1 MIIHNEKFGKIKI
14 STLVYSDSNYEIY
27 KTLSNSTLLIVSQ
40 ELYLRWIDDKLF
52 FAKNP
57 FLQIKYDGTNYAYT
71 LAEKTFAIISV
82 KFGNPLCNRR
92 SAIDF
97 AFAVKQMRKVT
108 DISLYDGIYLEEYGY
123 ILPTYSEV
131 AASDDATIGCY
142 LSCGRSVHFSDAD
155 FSTSLLNNMEYEEI
169 SKITNIK
176 RTVPDNI
183 QDNNNQSEKKGKFIL
198 PGRPE
203 LEKFFN
209 EHIIDILNEPER
221 YKKLGIDFPSS
232 VILYGPPGCGKTY
245 AVEKLVEFLGLPEF
259 EINSTTIASPYLH
272 DTAKKIASIFENAV
286 THAPSVIVI
295 DEMESYLSDREI
307 QSNNP
312 QRYEEVAEFLRQ
324 IQNAQKNKVLIL
336 AMTNMYDKIDP
347 AILRRGRFDHHIEVG
362 LPSVEEITALLY
374 NITKN
379 ISLSKDIIIL
389 DIAKKLSGRTLAD
402 VAFVI
407 KEAGL
412 ISGKNGDSEIT
423 LKSINSAI
431 VSLPKEDA
439 ERRMGFGTD

>member
-71 LAEKTFAIISV
+71 LAEKTFAIIPV

-97 AFAVKQMRKVT
+97 AFAIKQMRKVT

-155 FSTSLLNNMEYEEI
+155 FSTSLLNNMDYEEI

-232 VILYGPPGCGKTY
+232 VILYGPPGCGKNY

-389 DIAKKLSGRTLAD
+389 DIAKKLSGKTLAD

-423 LKSINSAI
+423 LKSVNSAI
-431 VSLPKEDA
+431 VSLPKEDT